1 MTFTG
6 RELAVV
12 VTADDTWT
20 QMEDHGTGYEVSS
33 DGRPQIV
40 KLSAFSIGANS
51 VVVDFAIAVDDTIVS
66 LERIEYSVSLT
77 TTSRYCV
84 SETPYV
90 MIPGERIYVRAQGT
104 SPNVIFRATLKGLT

>member
-6 RELAVV
+6 RELAAV
-12 VTADDTWT
+12 VTVDDTWT
-20 QMEDHGTGYEVSS
+20 QMEDHGSSYEVAS

-40 KLSAFSIGANS
+40 KLSAFSLGPDP
-51 VVVDFAIAVDDTIVS
+51 VEVDFAISSDSSISSA
-66 LERIEYSVSLT
+66 ERIEYTVNLT

-90 MIPGERIYVRAQGT
+90 MIPGERLYVKAIGT
-104 SPNVIFRATLKGLT
+104 TVNVIFRATLKGLT